1 LFWPGGDQ
9 ERDEGRGRQ
18 LVFFFFGRDR
28 EIFIAFCVLFLQKIF
43 IFKNDKIISF

>member
-18 LVFFFFGRDR
+18 LVFFFLV
-28 EIFIAFCVLFLQKIF
+28 EIDKFLELFVLFLQKNF